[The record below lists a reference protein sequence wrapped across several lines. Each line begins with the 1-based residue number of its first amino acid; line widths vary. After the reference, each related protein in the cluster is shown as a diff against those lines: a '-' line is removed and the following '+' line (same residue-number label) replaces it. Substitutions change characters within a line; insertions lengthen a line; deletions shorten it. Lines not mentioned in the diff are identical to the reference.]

1 MQNRTREIG
10 FTLLELMIIVAILGI
25 LIALAAPSFTSLLER
40 RKIIAA
46 AEAIQS
52 DLRWAR
58 SEAIKR
64 NTDVTVSF
72 TPGAG
77 GIWKYVITPA
87 IKTVDSATI
96 PEFGNVALAE
106 NFGGDHATGF
116 DHTRG
121 TSNDNGTVALTSSA
135 GKVCIVL
142 STLGRVRICSKVG
155 NIGGYKS
162 CPSDMC
168 Q

>member
-25 LIALAAPSFTSLLER
+25 LTALAAPSFTSLLER

-58 SEAIKR
+58 GEAIKR

-77 GIWKYVITPA
+77 GVWKYVITPA
-87 IKTVDSATI
+87 TKTVDSATI
-96 PEFGNVALAE
+96 PEFGNIALAE
-106 NFGGDHATGF
+106 NFGSDDTQF
-116 DHTRG
+116 DRTRG
-121 TSNDNGTVALTSSA
+121 ISENGTVTLTSSA
-135 GKVCIVL
+135 GEVRIIL
-142 STLGRVRICSKVG
+142 SPLGRARICSVG
-155 NIGGYKS
+155 GTIGGYAT
-162 CPSDMC
+162 C
-168 Q
+168 